1 VKAKYVPLCLVSCL
15 REHIHIYDKETENV
29 VERTGLDIK
38 SQTKGLCLSV
48 TLLGAVGYPAG
59 MMF

>member
-1 VKAKYVPLCLVSCL
+1 MPLCLVSCL